1 MKDELMDMETN
12 ESTAF
17 NVDEVYVAPLSVY
30 NRVTGEKETLDAGE
44 ALVAVYGGSYENNT
58 DILSIHNDI
67 QLNVK
72 KVISNFKAIH
82 MDGAVSTKVYYIFVP
97 DF

>member
-1 MKDELMDMETN
+1 MINSFQCQMK
-12 ESTAF
+12 F
-17 NVDEVYVAPLSVY
+17 RWQPLSVY

-72 KVISNFKAIH
+72 KVISNFKADSYGWCSINKSLLYFCA
-82 MDGAVSTKVYYIFVP
+82 GF
-97 DF
+97 